1 MKSQTKKRV
10 LSRIG
15 ARLLNQQEVERVSG
29 GVHTETLCSFN
40 PVTRQAD
47 GDVGEC

>member
-1 MKSQTKKRV
+1 MKTQNTKRV
-10 LSRIG
+10 LSRSG
-15 ARLLNQQEVERVSG
+15 ARELTLKEIEHISG

-40 PVTRQAD
+40 PVTRQPD